1 MQLLFARGRG
11 LGRLLEGLWEGD
23 STAWIILGST
33 IAALVGW
40 GMFKTWAGMDD
51 E

>member
-1 MQLLFARGRG
+1 MHLLYARGRG

-23 STAWIILGST
+23 STAWIILGGV
-33 IAALVGW
+33 IAVMVIW
-40 GMFKTWAGMDD
+40 GMFKAWAGMND